1 MSKLLVFRIQFIEVM
16 KLQED
21 QRVDATYKI
30 GKTTIH
36 IVAPR
41 ITTEEKDIRIEGIK
55 QLVWELW
62 LQVESADLYDQES
75 KCIQ

>member
-1 MSKLLVFRIQFIEVM
+1 MSKLLVFRIHFIEVM
-16 KLQED
+16 TLQED
-21 QRVDATYKI
+21 QRENAIYRI

-36 IVAPR
+36 IVAPK
-41 ITTEEKDIRIEGIK
+41 ITAEEKNIRIDEIK

-62 LQVESADLYDQES
+62 LQIESADLFDQEG